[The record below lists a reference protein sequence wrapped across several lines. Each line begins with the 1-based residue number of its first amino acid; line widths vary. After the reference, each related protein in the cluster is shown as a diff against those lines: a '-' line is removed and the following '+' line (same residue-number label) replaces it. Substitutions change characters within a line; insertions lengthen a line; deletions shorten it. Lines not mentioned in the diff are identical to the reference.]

1 MDVTSEMK
9 VLPFT
14 SEAIYYDETI
24 EEMSYLM
31 DGPVYLSSVPEDH
44 SFELDPSAFNEVRVT
59 YDRDV
64 ALDIASVQLMQNG
77 VQVADLY
84 ESTVVSE
91 EDPKTVEYRSARWRM
106 ANTSWW

>member
-1 MDVTSEMK
+1 MYIFMANEIAEDESANIKVSFTPDADCPLIYTTDQRPSMDVTSEMK

-44 SFELDPSAFNEVRVT
+44 SFELIPLHSMK
-59 YDRDV
+59 
-64 ALDIASVQLMQNG
+64 SV
-77 VQVADLY
+77 
-84 ESTVVSE
+84 
-91 EDPKTVEYRSARWRM
+91 
-106 ANTSWW
+106 